1 MMSNDNYQRLIR
13 LAEETFS
20 MRTDPEQLQVD
31 ESVIRQLKEIH
42 PFTMN
47 ESRDEQ
53 GPVAWLLVIP
63 TSLELMDKFISGE
76 INEGQL
82 FEMTMPGK
90 VYEALYFC
98 SALVL
103 EEHQRQG
110 IASRLA
116 IEAIQEIR
124 KEHPLKAL
132 FVWALSEGGDRASEL
147 VAEKT
152 GLKLYKRAK
161 V

>member
-1 MMSNDNYQRLIR
+1 MHTDNYQRLIR
-13 LAEETFS
+13 LAEDTFA
-20 MRTDPEQLQVD
+20 MRTDPDQLQVD
-31 ESVIRQLKEIH
+31 ESVIRRLKAIH

-47 ESRDEQ
+47 EYRDEH

-63 TSLELMDKFISGE
+63 TTLDLMEKFISGE

-82 FEMTMPGK
+82 YEMTSPGMK
-90 VYEALYFC
+90 YEALYLC

-103 EEHQRQG
+103 EEYQRQG

-116 IEAIQEIR
+116 IEAIHEIR
-124 KEHPLKAL
+124 KKHPLKAL
-132 FVWALSEGGDRASEL
+132 FVWAFSEGGNRASEL

-152 GLKLYKRAK
+152 GLKLYKRPKA
-161 V
+161 